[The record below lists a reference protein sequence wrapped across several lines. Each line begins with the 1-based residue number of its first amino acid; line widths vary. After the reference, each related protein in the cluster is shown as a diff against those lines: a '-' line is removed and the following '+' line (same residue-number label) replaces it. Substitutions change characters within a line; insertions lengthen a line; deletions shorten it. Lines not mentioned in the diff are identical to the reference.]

1 MVENNET
8 ERRIRMIMT
17 KDPLIELSVS
27 ISPIKQATK
36 RPMNEEPH
44 AEENIDEYK
53 VWLAEL
59 IEVYPELRKEYTDD
73 YRQAT
78 IKTYK
83 QWLTT
88 QNMLPDDPTNDAPI
102 IPEDEIQDSTPSLTG
117 WPSHARR
124 HKEKANGVCGQGP
137 RKRGRGTLKGFTGAL
152 KRIKNASQKLQIQFS
167 SRLGGPIGINHR
179 TFVDEVAMY
188 TKRRAPLIGVRSW
201 KDVMDNVKESITSDV
216 LNKWDLQNTD
226 NPEQKIMDT
235 ARERYKG
242 WRGTL
247 SATYKAYSTDA
258 DRMKNKSEDV
268 DTIEWYYLLKYF
280 ASEEFKQISRKNT
293 RCCKEKKAKHCTGS
307 TPFSQRSFQQRDQE
321 TGEEPDDIELWL
333 STHTRNGKWTNTA
346 SQDVYDN
353 AISRLSERETEQEGS
368 NLTREEK
375 NDIFQKTYRE
385 VIGC

>member
-1 MVENNET
+1 
-8 ERRIRMIMT
+8 MIMT

-78 IKTYK
+78 IK
-83 QWLTT
+83 LT
-88 QNMLPDDPTNDAPI
+88 NK
-102 IPEDEIQDSTPSLTG
+102 DEIQDSTPSLTG

-137 RKRGRGTLKGFTGAL
+137 ENVDEEHSKA
-152 KRIKNASQKLQIQFS
+152 
-167 SRLGGPIGINHR
+167 GGPIGINHR

-188 TKRRAPLIGVRSW
+188 TRGGHHSLVLEAG
-201 KDVMDNVKESITSDV
+201 DVMDNVKESITSDV
-216 LNKWDLQNTD
+216 LKWDLQNTD

-258 DRMKNKSEDV
+258 DSN
-268 DTIEWYYLLKYF
+268 
-280 ASEEFKQISRKNT
+280 EE
-293 RCCKEKKAKHCTGS
+293 
-307 TPFSQRSFQQRDQE
+307 
-321 TGEEPDDIELWL
+321 
-333 STHTRNGKWTNTA
+333 
-346 SQDVYDN
+346 
-353 AISRLSERETEQEGS
+353 
-368 NLTREEK
+368 
-375 NDIFQKTYRE
+375 
-385 VIGC
+385 